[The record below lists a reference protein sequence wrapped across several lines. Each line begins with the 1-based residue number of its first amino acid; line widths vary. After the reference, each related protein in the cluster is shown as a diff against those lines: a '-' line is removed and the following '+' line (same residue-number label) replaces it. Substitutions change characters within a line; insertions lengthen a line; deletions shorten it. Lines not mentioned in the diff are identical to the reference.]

1 MNKSTNEAAETPEEI
16 HRPSKNILKK
26 GYILFPK
33 VLFEE
38 QIEVTHGATGAFDA
52 FILVLTH
59 VNYST
64 TECCIKHYTFE
75 CRRGES
81 VLTMNRWAEIFGWK
95 RSRTRYFFRKMFEE
109 GIIEKLNNPYTT
121 HIRVP
126 NYDELVG
133 RNKRDV
139 ARAEADGVTFE
150 TFWKKYHDITQ
161 RSKVNIGRARREWKR
176 LSAHERNLAL
186 AQIDEYYDNLVN
198 VKFCMLAATYLA
210 DKAFLNE
217 YDY

>member
-1 MNKSTNEAAETPEEI
+1 MIISTEDL
-16 HRPSKNILKK
+16 LKK

-38 QIEVTHGATGAFDA
+38 QMKVTKGATGDFDA

-64 TECCIKHYTFE
+64 TTCRMNDYTFE
-75 CRRGES
+75 CHRGES
-81 VLTMNRWAEIFGWK
+81 VLSIAHWAEIFGWQ
-95 RSRTRYFFRKMFEE
+95 RSRTRYFFNKMFDN
-109 GIIEKLNNPYTT
+109 GIIEKLANPHTT

-126 NYDELVG
+126 GYDQLVG
-133 RNKRDV
+133 REKR
-139 ARAEADGVTFE
+139 EAACNETEGITFGA
-150 TFWKKYHDITQ
+150 FWKKYHEVTQ
-161 RSKVNIGRARREWKR
+161 KQRINIGRARREWKK
-176 LSAHERNLAL
+176 LSAHERNTAL
-186 AQIDEYYDNLVN
+186 AKIDEYYDNLAN
-198 VKFCMLAATYLA
+198 TKFCMQAATYLA